1 MELDIVD
8 VNLNARSNNNY
19 KIFTVIY
26 ISLFI
31 FSQEFRSILGG
42 ELFIINPIAIICVA
56 LLIINI

>member
-26 ISLFI
+26 MSYIYHYLYFHKSLEVY
-31 FSQEFRSILGG
+31 SVENYL
-42 ELFIINPIAIICVA
+42 
-56 LLIINI
+56 